1 MCSSLGLPHLGLY
14 FLDLADY
21 FLSHIREVF
30 IFYLFKY
37 FLRSFL
43 SPPPGTCVMQML
55 VRLMLSQRSLK
66 AVSFLFI
73 LFSIFCSAAV
83 ISNILP
89 CRSFIYS
96 CCCSLA
102 QLCLTLCDSMD
113 CSMPGFSVLHH
124 PQSLFKLL
132 SIGQVMPFNHL
143 ILSHPLLLLL
153 FPSMRVFSSQSA
165 LHIRW
170 PKYWSFSS
178 NPSVEYSGLIS
189 FRIDWFDLLAIQG
202 TLKSL
207 LQQHSLKAQILRCS
221 VFFYG
226 TTLASIH
233 DYWKNHSFDC
243 MDICRQ
249 SNVSGF

>member
-124 PQSLFKLL
+124 PQSLFKL
-132 SIGQVMPFNHL
+132 MPTGL
-143 ILSHPLLLLL
+143 VLCHPLLLLQV
-153 FPSMRVFSSQSA
+153 FPSFRVFSSELA

-178 NPSVEYSGLIS
+178 IFPVNIQGWFSLGLTGLIS
-189 FRIDWFDLLAIQG
+189 SLSKGLSRVFSSTTIQKHQFISTQPYLWSNFCMCTRLLE
-202 TLKSL
+202 
-207 LQQHSLKAQILRCS
+207 
-221 VFFYG
+221 
-226 TTLASIH
+226 
-233 DYWKNHSFDC
+233 KNHSFYY
-243 MDICRQ
+243 MDICWQ
-249 SNVSGF
+249 SDVSHF